1 MPKVKVSDISLQ
13 YETTGEG
20 DPVLL
25 VTGFGADTMAWM
37 LNLAPLAERYKVVTV
52 DNRGMGLS
60 DRPHTPYTIEMMA
73 DDTIALLRQLD
84 LGPVHL
90 VGHSMGGMISQHV
103 ALKSPELLRSLVLMA
118 TSAHIPAPAE
128 ALINLWSNILEKLGI
143 EAHTDNVLIWTLS
156 GPYVEENWEIVQA
169 LRQMMLAHWAEI
181 PLDPVCFR
189 RQGEAILKHQVLDR
203 IGAIRTPT
211 LVLGAER
218 DILTPPRN
226 SEEIARAIP
235 GAELVVLKDVAHGL
249 NIEDPGKFAE
259 TLLGW
264 LDRH

>member
-90 VGHSMGGMISQHV
+90 VGHSMGGLISQHV

-118 TSAHIPAPAE
+118 TSAHIPAPDE
-128 ALINLWSNILEKLGI
+128 ALINSWS
-143 EAHTDNVLIWTLS
+143 T
-156 GPYVEENWEIVQA
+156 
-169 LRQMMLAHWAEI
+169 
-181 PLDPVCFR
+181 
-189 RQGEAILKHQVLDR
+189 
-203 IGAIRTPT
+203 
-211 LVLGAER
+211 
-218 DILTPPRN
+218 
-226 SEEIARAIP
+226 
-235 GAELVVLKDVAHGL
+235 
-249 NIEDPGKFAE
+249 
-259 TLLGW
+259 
-264 LDRH
+264 